1 MGSPDIE
8 PIDESL
14 FYRNN
19 SYINGKSPEV
29 KNEREVEANLSEEI
43 PVSSSLD
50 IPVVASPLNNP
61 GGCESLDML
70 PTAMIKVKREIQENQ
85 GLHSKCGFSDF
96 KKIWPESEI
105 QGDQATIAGAGMNY
119 ILLISQICYIYV
131 LLQVATLT

>member
-19 SYINGKSPEV
+19 NYANGKSPEA
-29 KNEREVEANLSEEI
+29 KKEREVEANFSEEI

-61 GGCESLDML
+61 GGCENLDML
-70 PTAMIKVKREIQENQ
+70 PTAKIKVKREIQENQ
-85 GLHSKCGFSDF
+85 GLYSKCGLSD
-96 KKIWPESEI
+96 KKKL
-105 QGDQATIAGAGMNY
+105 A
-119 ILLISQICYIYV
+119 LV
-131 LLQVATLT
+131 